1 MKDMTRNSTKYSNLC
16 KLAAVGVSTIA
27 QPQPGFGCWAPRG
40 ELGEGVEDRRDLA
53 RSFPCEEIRH
63 NFPLNHMEPILFPLV
78 AWACWETMGPL
89 EQLSRYTSGSQA
101 PLPASSASPV
111 CSALFLQPLPIGS
124 HFLKTEGG
132 ESTGLWEVQT
142 SEVSDSEAQA

>member
-1 MKDMTRNSTKYSNLC
+1 
-16 KLAAVGVSTIA
+16 
-27 QPQPGFGCWAPRG
+27 
-40 ELGEGVEDRRDLA
+40 
-53 RSFPCEEIRH
+53 
-63 NFPLNHMEPILFPLV
+63 MEPILFPLV

-101 PLPASSASPV
+101 LLPASSASPV

-142 SEVSDSEAQA
+142 SEVSDSEAQT